1 MPSSMTSVFICV
13 AAIWLTQ
20 RLLTIRQAM
29 RFRKQLVDLRA
40 QGRTSV
46 GLAKALGRRVYV
58 GLAFDTGGTVTAA
71 LVLRGVTV
79 FADGR
84 QQPALIG
91 CTVGDLATGRTP
103 AGLPPLVAKAST
115 QSAEFIAASLRRSAD
130 HTVSAHVASLARATT
145 LR

>member
-91 CTVGDLATGRTP
+91 CTGRTP

-130 HTVSAHVASLARATT
+130 HTVSSHAASLARATS